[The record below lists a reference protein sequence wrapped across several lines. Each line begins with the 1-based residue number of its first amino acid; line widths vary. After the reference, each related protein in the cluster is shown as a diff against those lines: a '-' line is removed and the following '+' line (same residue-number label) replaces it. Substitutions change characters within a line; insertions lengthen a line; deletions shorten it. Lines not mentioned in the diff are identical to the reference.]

1 MSTVDVSNN
10 LGQNEPPQ
18 QLVNSNNKRKSDTS
32 VSNSKGGFKKPT
44 TRRAS
49 RGKENSENEKY
60 AKFVKHVVAKL
71 KVELSNELSNQLQ
84 MGLTPMQKDLE
95 SIKSKLTRVEEKVPS
110 DVTPETTLTSR
121 ARSDLTA
128 GTEQAFLDHL
138 NTAIKKFVRD
148 KFFSVLKFADEKKAR
163 TIVLQAE
170 RDNRIQP
177 MKGQPKEAFYKHC
190 TQVVMTTFNTL
201 RGYMQ
206 SQARKNFLSK
216 SQCSRSLLYVYVL
229 TIECISHFLPF
240 ILDVRRREAPN
251 RLPEGFPGTVGV
263 AFNPTKNP
271 AVQLNDKYR
280 RYEYGAGGDGDFLWF
295 VENVLS
301 AQNVLR
307 TKFAQRKSSATISE
321 IFTIQDE
328 AFALVVLLN
337 EFHCWEVDWKKQQR
351 KKNPNAETHTEILP
365 DVGKKFVNKKSGK
378 KQSWDDLGR
387 TVFYQL
393 CNQVQKRREEDVS
406 KRWEA
411 AYMHSHTS
419 TSKTNEE
426 DNLGSV
432 EQYSTNEND
441 PLAIM
446 NEEPIFPQGEED
458 FFKLITVDKERN
470 DELVVGG
477 ETAAV

>member
-32 VSNSKGGFKKPT
+32 VSNSRGGFKKPT
-44 TRRAS
+44 RSTTRAS
-49 RGKENSENEKY
+49 KGKENSENEKY
-60 AKFVKHVVAKL
+60 AKLVKQVVANL

-95 SIKSKLTRVEEKVPS
+95 SMKSKLTRVEEKVPS

-216 SQCSRSLLYVYVL
+216 TQCCCLPSLFFDYRINFSLL
-229 TIECISHFLPF
+229 TADTTPPF
-240 ILDVRRREAPN
+240 
-251 RLPEGFPGTVGV
+251 
-263 AFNPTKNP
+263 
-271 AVQLNDKYR
+271 Y
-280 RYEYGAGGDGDFLWF
+280 
-295 VENVLS
+295 
-301 AQNVLR
+301 
-307 TKFAQRKSSATISE
+307 
-321 IFTIQDE
+321 
-328 AFALVVLLN
+328 
-337 EFHCWEVDWKKQQR
+337 
-351 KKNPNAETHTEILP
+351 
-365 DVGKKFVNKKSGK
+365 
-378 KQSWDDLGR
+378 
-387 TVFYQL
+387 
-393 CNQVQKRREEDVS
+393 
-406 KRWEA
+406 
-411 AYMHSHTS
+411 
-419 TSKTNEE
+419 
-426 DNLGSV
+426 
-432 EQYSTNEND
+432 
-441 PLAIM
+441 
-446 NEEPIFPQGEED
+446 
-458 FFKLITVDKERN
+458 ITR
-470 DELVVGG
+470 
-477 ETAAV
+477 